1 MKTNLLRMSVKKI
14 FYALFF
20 LLIASV
26 SNAQY
31 YVTGDDPGRLKWN
44 FMDTESYRI
53 IYPEGLD
60 SLARIYGMKLE
71 KYKVPVSRTSGYIT
85 GQGDGRLMPVV
96 LHAYNDANGSV
107 AWAPK
112 RMDLF
117 TIPSAFDP
125 EPLPWSTMLSVH
137 ESRHVTQ
144 MQFGQTK
151 ALKPLNYIVGESWN
165 ILTFLLYPG
174 ASLANMEGDAVI
186 AETALTP
193 SGRGRSADFLN
204 YFWASLDNGMN
215 RNWFRWRY
223 PSQKYYAPSYYALG
237 YLTIGGFRYL
247 YDSPYFI
254 SDALHYSAD
263 NMFHIGSVFRQT
275 EKVSGKKF
283 NDAFTE
289 VCDTMLTLWRSNADK
304 RKPYIS
310 SEQVTEDSKH
320 YTEYSELVP
329 VGSDIYAVKRGY
341 ADASTLVRI
350 DSEGNETK
358 ISSFSGNIGG
368 LHWSEQDNELFWS
381 EITSDKRWSLKTR
394 AGIRHMNLNEKK
406 KRNIN
411 SSHFLNNPSICD
423 KNDNIAVSRYYPE
436 GRSSLELINLKTRKV
451 YREIPAPDSLQL
463 VENTWMGTTI
473 YSSAISENGYGI
485 YCVQTDVN
493 DSSYGSWVMVLPP
506 KPVTISELSSF
517 EEQIEF
523 TCDMTGSN
531 EFYHY
536 YINEGKLFRKTS
548 LRYGGGDFIYS
559 NDRKWLYYSS
569 QRLNG
574 KPVFRTMA
582 DSLLSIETDWSQT
595 FSYPIA
601 EKITAQERNAALKDG
616 YSDSVSSDSEIR
628 ISAPERYRKL
638 PHMFNVHSWA
648 PVYLSVNNI
657 MNMSYENLWQAV
669 SLGASAILQN
679 RLSTARGEFGYSA
692 HKDPYDKSRWRNSG
706 HMKFIYSGLYPVFEF
721 RFDVNDRASREFRVQ
736 TIQKDDQTSIMI
748 SSRPTDKPYLNGQ
761 IKAYIPFNLSSGGWS
776 RGIIPQLN
784 YRITNDMFNSS
795 IVKMGLDIKDGSNG
809 TAPVFL
815 GYVKGNHYFRHYLSA
830 SVRGYIMRPIASSC
844 IYPRWGISFESGFNA
859 SIESHSLFSPM
870 GYLYCYGYIP
880 GIVREHGM
888 RISATYQKRLFKDS
902 PVGQPFVNVLPR
914 GYSDNPEIASW
925 VALMK
930 NNPVRVSMDYAVPV
944 YIGDI
949 RIGGNILAV
958 KRLNLTPHF
967 DYSFLDENGLW
978 SAGLDLTLDLEAIM
992 TFEWPCTI
1000 GLTCSYNGGSA
1011 LDEINQYGIQYK
1023 RWSIGP
1029 AFNVSF

>member
-1 MKTNLLRMSVKKI
+1 MSVKKVLYTI
-14 FYALFF
+14 LV
-20 LLIASV
+20 LLIPVICS
-26 SNAQY
+26 AQY

-44 FMDTESYRI
+44 FIDTESYRI
-53 IYPEGLD
+53 IYPEDLD
-60 SLARIYGMKLE
+60 SLASVYGRKLE
-71 KYKVPVSRTSGYIT
+71 KYKIPVSRTSGYIT

-117 TIPSAFDP
+117 TLPSAHDP
-125 EPLPWSTMLSVH
+125 VPLPWSTMLSVH

-186 AETALTP
+186 AETSFTP

-204 YFWASLDNGMN
+204 YFWVSLDNGIY
-215 RNWFRWRY
+215 RDWFRWRY
-223 PSQKYYAPSYYALG
+223 PSQKHYAPSYYALG
-237 YLTIGGFRYL
+237 YLTVGGFRYL
-247 YDSPYFI
+247 YDHPYFI
-254 SDALHYSAD
+254 SDALHYSAE
-263 NMFHIGSVFRQT
+263 NMFHIGSIFRQT

-289 VCDTMLTLWRSNADK
+289 VCDTMLTLWRCSADK
-304 RKPYIS
+304 RKPYIH
-310 SEQVTEDSKH
+310 SEQLTEDGKH
-320 YTEYSELVP
+320 YTEYSEIVP
-329 VGSDIYAVKRGY
+329 VGADVYAIKKGY

-350 DSEGNETK
+350 DSEGNEK
-358 ISSFSGNIGG
+358 RVSSFSGNTGG
-368 LHWSEQDNELFWS
+368 LRWSESGHELYWS

-394 AGIRHMNLNEKK
+394 ATIRHMNPNEKK
-406 KRNIN
+406 KNDISN
-411 SSHFLNNPSICD
+411 SHFLNNPSKSD
-423 KNDNIAVSRYYPE
+423 EKGNVAVSRYHID
-436 GRSSLELINLKTRKV
+436 GRSSLEFINLNDRRI
-451 YREIPAPDSLQL
+451 YCEIPAPDSLQI
-463 VENTWMGTTI
+463 VENTWVGSFV

-485 YCVQTDVN
+485 YRVQTDVN
-493 DSSYGSWVMVLPP
+493 DSSYGRWIMVLPP
-506 KPVTISELSSF
+506 KPAIIKDLNSHERHL
-517 EEQIEF
+517 EF

-536 YINEGKLFRKTS
+536 DIKSGKLLRKTS
-548 LRYGGGDFIYS
+548 LRYGGRDFIYS

-574 KPVFRTMA
+574 RPIFRTMA
-582 DSLLSIETDWSQT
+582 DSLLSIETEWSET
-595 FSYPIA
+595 FTYPIA
-601 EKITAQERNAALKDG
+601 EKITAQERAAAIQDG
-616 YSDSVSSDSEIR
+616 NSSFVSSDTKTK
-628 ISAPERYRKL
+628 ISAPERYRKF
-638 PHMFNVHSWA
+638 PHMFNIHSWA

-692 HKDPYDKSRWRNSG
+692 HKDPYDNSRWRNSG
-706 HMKFIYSGLYPVFEF
+706 HIKFIYSGLYPVFEF

-736 TIQKDDQTSIMI
+736 TIERDNQTSIMI
-748 SSRPTDKPYLNGQ
+748 GSMPTDKPYINGQ

-776 RGIIPQLN
+776 RGVIPQLN
-784 YRITNDMFNSS
+784 YRITNYLFNSS
-795 IVKMGLDIKDGSNG
+795 IVRMSLNRKDGSNG
-809 TAPVFL
+809 TTPVFL
-815 GYVKGNHYFRHYLSA
+815 GYVKGDHYFRHYLNV
-830 SVRGYIMRPIASSC
+830 SVRGYIMRPTVSSC
-844 IYPRWGISFESGFNA
+844 IYPRWGIGLESGFNA
-859 SIESHSLFSPM
+859 SIESNSLFSPM

-880 GIVREHGM
+880 GIAREHGI

-902 PVGQPFVNVLPR
+902 PVGQPFVNILPR

-925 VALMK
+925 AALMK
-930 NNPVRVSMDYAVPV
+930 KNPVRVSMDYAIPI

-949 RIGGNILAV
+949 RIGGNIMAV

-967 DYSFLDENGLW
+967 DYSFLDDNGLW
-978 SAGLDLTLDLEAIM
+978 SAGLDITLNLEAIM

-1000 GLTCSYNGGSA
+1000 GLTCSYKGGSA